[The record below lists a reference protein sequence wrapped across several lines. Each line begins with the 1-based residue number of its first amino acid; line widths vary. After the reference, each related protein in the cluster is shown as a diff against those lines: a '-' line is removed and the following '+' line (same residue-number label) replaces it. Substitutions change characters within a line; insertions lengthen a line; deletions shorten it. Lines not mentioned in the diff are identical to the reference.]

1 MKVIIIV
8 FLLVIQSMGDRDDG
22 KIKNTIDDSCGKL
35 AHEYNE
41 VAKNLYAYKRD
52 LYIMICLLVG
62 FPPTMAI
69 IVYIIKKRQ
78 RNEPLRCACF

>member
-8 FLLVIQSMGDRDDG
+8 FFLVIQSMGDRDDG

-41 VAKNLYAYKRD
+41 VAKNLFGYKRD
-52 LYIMICLLVG
+52 FYIMICLIVG
-62 FPPTMAI
+62 FATVAI
-69 IVYIIKKRQ
+69 IVFIMKKRQ

>member
-8 FLLVIQSMGDRDDG
+8 SFLVIQSMGDQVDG

-41 VAKNLYAYKRD
+41 VAKNLFAYKRD
-52 LYIMICLLVG
+52 FYIMICLIVG
-62 FPPTMAI
+62 FATVAI
-69 IVYIIKKRQ
+69 IVFIMNKAKGFS
-78 RNEPLRCACF
+78 P

>member
-8 FLLVIQSMGDRDDG
+8 FLLVIQSMGNRDDG

-41 VAKNLYAYKRD
+41 VAKNLFGYKRD
-52 LYIMICLLVG
+52 FYIMICLIVG
-62 FPPTMAI
+62 FATVAI
-69 IVYIIKKRQ
+69 IVFIMKKRQ

>member
-8 FLLVIQSMGDRDDG
+8 FFLVIQSMADRDDG

-41 VAKNLYAYKRD
+41 VAKNLYGYKRD
-52 LYIMICLLVG
+52 FYIMICLIIG
-62 FPPTMAI
+62 FPPIVAI
-69 IVYIIKKRQ
+69 IVYIVKKRQ
-78 RNEPLRCACF
+78 RNEALFRQF